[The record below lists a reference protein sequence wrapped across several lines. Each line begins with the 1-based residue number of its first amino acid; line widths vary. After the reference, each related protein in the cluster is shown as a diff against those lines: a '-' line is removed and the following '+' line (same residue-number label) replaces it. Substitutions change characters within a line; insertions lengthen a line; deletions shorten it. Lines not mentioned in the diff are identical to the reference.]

1 MSYDLH
7 GVWDQTNPIGSIAQA
22 HTNLTE
28 IKLAAELL
36 WRVEVKPSQVAI
48 GFGFYGRAFTL
59 QDPSCT
65 DPGCP
70 FSAGADPGICTRTS
84 GYLAYYEIQ
93 DILSKE
99 KNTKSLLN
107 NGDIKIA
114 HDKTAAVK
122 YFTWNNDQWIS
133 YDDADTF
140 KQKIDWANSI
150 GFSGSLIWA
159 SDLDD
164 YSFTAHKA
172 ITGKTNI
179 ESALTIKDSQEQLN
193 PDPDTVS
200 SDLNGSLAKDCY
212 KFPDIVALDN
222 PQVSTCRSGYTTVGY
237 DRATSAG
244 KDGEWGRPWCCP
256 KNSGLKNCQWRG
268 SGGDCNGQCHPGEIH
283 LDGSSWGGKP
293 GESGT
298 GKCSR
303 GGKALCC
310 QMEQF
315 EAFTDGCYWTDGAN
329 KPCNDLDMKL
339 AYAWDK
345 RGRKKSLCCK
355 PNLDEFTTFTCE
367 TTEDPCGDDDSDDC
381 RESYDDY
388 EASNSATKRS
398 HEAVQIKSMRS
409 DDVSMRIEGRGF
421 IRSFSLTLRQG
432 AFWSKKLSLKIRDY
446 AGGVGL
452 FTGLGSESLPQT
464 VHGAWSMAQDLC
476 TTTTVKLTALS
487 DIAKTGNHAD
497 HLQEAQMIPRLLKTA
512 VTGILPSGATL
523 KAAKLDPV
531 KVYAAWNKEYDV
543 SLPLIGPDLTGTI
556 NNWARPLTPND
567 RIFEVIGSYAY
578 RKGMALL
585 EGEMNRI
592 KGNIFRNYRPIGKE
606 TMNTLL
612 TTVKEGNALEAQA
625 AAQEIA
631 RKLQKVIGVFNY
643 MNDNVLRTY
652 LDLARKDLKKEI
664 GYVNNYV
671 PGFKGISDIWEEF
684 EPDYYAHA
692 AKFAIK
698 FLNTAAT
705 EIIGTFPNG
714 APANNLAASMLIHTV
729 TQILKHSS
737 QIKFDARDVE

>member
-1 MSYDLH
+1 MDTATPVSLFDDIAALKDIKPSLQIYISIGGWTFSDNNTMTQPVFGNIARSPENREKFANNVLDFLNQYGFDGIDIDWEYPGAPDRGGHKEDTKNYVEMVKTLRKVFDKSGRKLGITFTGPSSFWYMRWFDLPGLLKYADWMNLMSYDLH

-159 SDLDD
+159 SDL
-164 YSFTAHKA
+164 AHKA

-212 KFPDIVALDN
+212 KFRDIVALDN

-315 EAFTDGCYWTDGAN
+315 EAFTNGCYWTDGAN

-345 RGRKKSLCCK
+345 SWGGTVFNHGNSYCCPATRPPPYKDCHWVGQGDCADNTCDKTEVTLETDTRGDTYGSCGWGRKKSLCCK

-367 TTEDPCGDDDSDDC
+367 SGHIDPCDDPSDECEDSGDDDTGNSLTIRSDEDGSPILV
-381 RESYDDY
+381 RRGGIRS
-388 EASNSATKRS
+388 ASLLMTKGLSFSKHLIMTSRS
-398 HEAVQIKSMRS
+398 H
-409 DDVSMRIEGRGF
+409 
-421 IRSFSLTLRQG
+421 
-432 AFWSKKLSLKIRDY
+432 
-446 AGGVGL
+446 
-452 FTGLGSESLPQT
+452 
-464 VHGAWSMAQDLC
+464 
-476 TTTTVKLTALS
+476 
-487 DIAKTGNHAD
+487 
-497 HLQEAQMIPRLLKTA
+497 
-512 VTGILPSGATL
+512 PSGL
-523 KAAKLDPV
+523 KL
-531 KVYAAWNKEYDV
+531 
-543 SLPLIGPDLTGTI
+543 
-556 NNWARPLTPND
+556 
-567 RIFEVIGSYAY
+567 
-578 RKGMALL
+578 
-585 EGEMNRI
+585 
-592 KGNIFRNYRPIGKE
+592 
-606 TMNTLL
+606 
-612 TTVKEGNALEAQA
+612 
-625 AAQEIA
+625 
-631 RKLQKVIGVFNY
+631 
-643 MNDNVLRTY
+643 
-652 LDLARKDLKKEI
+652 
-664 GYVNNYV
+664 
-671 PGFKGISDIWEEF
+671 FKGIG
-684 EPDYYAHA
+684 
-692 AKFAIK
+692 AKTLPIP
-698 FLNTAAT
+698 LY
-705 EIIGTFPNG
+705 GG
-714 APANNLAASMLIHTV
+714 Y
-729 TQILKHSS
+729 
-737 QIKFDARDVE
+737 R

>member
-122 YFTWNNDQWIS
+122 YFTWYNDQWIS

-159 SDLDD
+159 SDL
-164 YSFTAHKA
+164 AHKA

-212 KFPDIVALDN
+212 KFRDIVALDN

-315 EAFTDGCYWTDGAN
+315 EAFTNGCYWTDGAYCCPATRPPPYKDCHWVGQGDCADN
-329 KPCNDLDMKL
+329 TC
-339 AYAWDK
+339 DK
-345 RGRKKSLCCK
+345 TEKFTLTILGGRKKSLCCK

-367 TTEDPCGDDDSDDC
+367 SGHIDPCDDPSDECEDSGNDDTGNSLTI
-381 RESYDDY
+381 RSDEDGSPILVRRGGIRS
-388 EASNSATKRS
+388 ASLLMTKGLSFSKHLIMTSRS
-398 HEAVQIKSMRS
+398 HPSGLKLFKALADIS
-409 DDVSMRIEGRGF
+409 GGF
-421 IRSFSLTLRQG
+421 Q
-432 AFWSKKLSLKIRDY
+432 A
-446 AGGVGL
+446 
-452 FTGLGSESLPQT
+452 E
-464 VHGAWSMAQDLC
+464 HE
-476 TTTTVKLTALS
+476 
-487 DIAKTGNHAD
+487 
-497 HLQEAQMIPRLLKTA
+497 QEIQMIFKLVKAA
-512 VTGILPSGATL
+512 VSGELPSGALL
-523 KAAKLDPV
+523 KAAKLDPE
-531 KVYAAWNKEYDV
+531 KVYNSWNKLYTIT
-543 SLPLIGPDLTGTI
+543 LPQIGVDLSTSTLRGWTK
-556 NNWARPLTPND
+556 PETPND
-567 RIFEVIGSYAY
+567 RIFEIIGSHAY
-578 RKGMALL
+578 RGGMSLL
-585 EGEMNRI
+585 ESEMNGI
-592 KGNIFRNYRPIGKE
+592 KGRIFRKYNPMGPGTFAKALDTVAIGHIPEHAKDAEEAATKIIVTMQKE
-606 TMNTLL
+606 L
-612 TTVKEGNALEAQA
+612 TR
-625 AAQEIA
+625 EIA
-631 RKLQKVIGVFNY
+631 FT
-643 MNDNVLRTY
+643 DNNMPG
-652 LDLARKDLKKEI
+652 LK
-664 GYVNNYV
+664 GLL
-671 PGFKGISDIWEEF
+671 PIWKEF
-684 EPDYYAHA
+684 EPDYYATA
-692 AKFAIK
+692 VKFATK
-698 FLNTAAT
+698 FIHTHVNA
-705 EIIGTFPNG
+705 INDKFPTGSVSGNV
-714 APANNLAASMLIHTV
+714 AASLLVHTANQLV
-729 TQILKHSS
+729 RAVG
-737 QIKFDARDVE
+737 QIKFDTEDVD